1 MRRVHFLLAV
11 FALALS
17 AADPVYESAR
27 QKLDLI
33 EARQAPPGSVVVFT
47 PEEIDTWAR
56 VRLPEI
62 VPEGL
67 RNPRATLGTDT
78 GTGYALVD
86 FLKLRH
92 AQGEATNFFLRKL
105 IEGERPVKA
114 TIRLQSGGGRATVFL
129 TRVELSNVVA
139 DGTVLDFLMKTFLLP
154 LYPDAK
160 INEPFDLGYD
170 IDRID
175 IRPSGVRVTFKK

>member
-1 MRRVHFLLAV
+1 VRRLSFLLTI
-11 FALALS
+11 FTLGLS

-27 QKLDLI
+27 HKLDLI
-33 EARQAPPGSVVVFT
+33 EGRQAPPGSVVTFT
-47 PEEIDTWAR
+47 PEEINAWAR
-56 VRLPEI
+56 VRMPEI

-78 GTGYALVD
+78 GTGEALVD

-92 AQGEATNFFLRKL
+92 AQGETTNFFLRKL

-114 TIRLQSGGGRATVFL
+114 TIRLQSGDGRATVFL

-139 DGTVLDFLMKTFLLP
+139 DGTVLDFLMKTFFLP

-160 INEPFDLGYD
+160 INEPFDLGYG

-175 IRPSGVRVTFKK
+175 IRPSGVRVTIKK

>member
-1 MRRVHFLLAV
+1 M
-11 FALALS
+11 
-17 AADPVYESAR
+17 
-27 QKLDLI
+27 
-33 EARQAPPGSVVVFT
+33 
-47 PEEIDTWAR
+47 
-56 VRLPEI
+56 
-62 VPEGL
+62 PEGI

-78 GTGYALVD
+78 GTGEALVD

-114 TIRLQSGGGRATVFL
+114 SIRLQSGGGRCTVFL

-139 DGTVLDFLMKTFLLP
+139 DGTVLDFLLKTFFLP

-175 IRPSGVRVTFKK
+175 IRPSGVRVTIKK